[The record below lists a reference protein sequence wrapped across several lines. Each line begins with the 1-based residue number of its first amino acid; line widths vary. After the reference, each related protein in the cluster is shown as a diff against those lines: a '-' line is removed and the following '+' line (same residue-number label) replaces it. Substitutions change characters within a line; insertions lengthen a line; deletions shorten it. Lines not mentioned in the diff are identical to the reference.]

1 MDQFYA
7 ICSDRLE
14 PAIDANFNL
23 LRAKHKLGDEGED
36 EDEDELQT
44 DSVGV
49 ATINVD
55 LCHYI
60 MVYFFKRGTV
70 HCGTCS

>member
-1 MDQFYA
+1 M
-7 ICSDRLE
+7 IGIE

-23 LRAKHKLGDEGED
+23 LRAKHKLGDEGEDEDED

-60 MVYFFKRGTV
+60 MVYFLKRGTV